1 MRARRTQWRRTW
13 FLKQSAAAMRVGG
26 AVAALPASCS
36 NAIAKPGCS
45 AAASSARAASRDR
58 AGSSVSPSSADS
70 AAIAAS
76 GAAMVSRGRTSRV
89 RPAVT
94 ECHCGPQGPKKRT

>member
-1 MRARRTQWRRTW
+1 MRVRRTQWRRTW

-36 NAIAKPGCS
+36 SAIAKPGCS

-58 AGSSVSPSSADS
+58 AGSSVSPSSVDS

-94 ECHCGPQGPKKRT
+94 EFHC

>member
-1 MRARRTQWRRTW
+1 
-13 FLKQSAAAMRVGG
+13 MRVGG

-36 NAIAKPGCS
+36 SAIAKPGCR

-58 AGSSVSPSSADS
+58 AGSSVSPNNTDN

-76 GAAMVSRGRTSRV
+76 GAAMVARKQAKRSAKYL
-89 RPAVT
+89 AVT
-94 ECHCGPQGPKKRT
+94 RVP